1 MPRSPKK
8 ATSDEAAV
16 DKKPYT
22 QTPKPSTATVKR
34 SWTKEE
40 KETILFT
47 ILDSAQPDWN
57 AIAEKLE
64 GRTAMQVS
72 VDNQPEMLHRSD
84 DLS

>member
-8 ATSDEAAV
+8 ATSEDATV
-16 DKKPYT
+16 DKKPYA
-22 QTPKPSTATVKR
+22 QTPKPTTAIAKR

-47 ILDSAQPDWN
+47 ILDSAQIDWN

-64 GRTAMQVS
+64 GRTPMQVS
-72 VDNQPEMLHRSD
+72 LGDEAAMSNTI
-84 DLS
+84 